1 MTGTA
6 WSQQERQVSGG
17 VEPLRFTLMES
28 FKCSSVSLV
37 LDFDFMT
44 FMSDSQR
51 VADKMA
57 DDFDIEAML
66 EAPYKKD
73 ENKPSN
79 ANGHE
84 ERSKKESIDN
94 LTPEER
100 DARTVFCMQLA
111 ARIRPRDLEEFFSAV
126 GKVRDV
132 RMISDRNSRRS
143 KGIAY
148 IEFVEASS
156 VPLAI
161 GLTGQRLLGVPI
173 IVQASQAEK
182 NRAAAM
188 ANNLQKGNAGP
199 MRLYVGSLHFNIT
212 EDMLRGIFEPF
223 GRIESI
229 QLMMDSETGRSKGYG
244 FITFSDAECA
254 KKALEQLNGF
264 ELAGRPMK
272 VGHVTERTD
281 ASTASSFLDS
291 DELERTGIDLGTTGR
306 LQLMARLAE
315 GTGLQI
321 PPAAQQ
327 ALQMSGSIPFGAM
340 AAVTA
345 AVNPALSLGLN
356 LNPSVT
362 LPTQPI
368 ATQCFQLSNMFN
380 PQAEDDPGWDVEIQD
395 DVIEECNKHGGV
407 VHIYVDKNSTQGNV
421 YVKCPT
427 IAAAMAAVNGLHG
440 RWFAVRQ
447 ESLKFVE
454 EELENIQ
461 IPDMSGREGRFS
473 YSIKEV
479 KITELNITYSNL
491 HFQPDFG
498 IVFEVQNSSISL
510 TFKRQIL
517 YWLFQDVGSINASA
531 EGVNIHTA
539 LRLSKDKAGRL
550 KISNIICDA
559 SISKMRAKFSGTMS
573 KVYNILASFITTG
586 MRFIL
591 NQQICPVLNHAGTV
605 LLNSLLD
612 TVPVKTQVDNYV
624 GIDYSLLSNP
634 VVTSENLD
642 MDFMGMFYGLYDEND
657 TLVNY
662 SEEPKIRE
670 YKHMVYL
677 SLSEY
682 FFDSAMYSY
691 FKAGVFSTEI
701 SREKMSK
708 DLELLLRTT
717 YFGTIMLL
725 DPSVMDG
732 AIGLELKVT
741 SPPKCVIKPS
751 GTTVSVTAVVN
762 VLLLPDNQEPI
773 QLSSM
778 TMESKMNA
786 KVSMK
791 GKKLAVHMDLRRFLS
806 LSQIH
811 SFTLKRSA
819 EGPQVTSDL
828 HLCYQMRS
836 RQILIKAGVQS
847 LSLECK

>member
-1 MTGTA
+1 
-6 WSQQERQVSGG
+6 
-17 VEPLRFTLMES
+17 
-28 FKCSSVSLV
+28 
-37 LDFDFMT
+37 
-44 FMSDSQR
+44 
-51 VADKMA
+51 MA

-73 ENKPSN
+73 EVKPTS

-84 ERSKKESIDN
+84 ERSKKKKRSKSRSRSRDKRRSRSRERKRSRDRKKSRSRERKRSRSRERRRSRSRSRERGGRYKARKSPFSGPKFNGGSRGKIGPPPAIKQSRRRSRSRSPFKKDKSPVREPIDN

-148 IEFVEASS
+148 IEFVEANS

-188 ANNLQKGNAGP
+188 ANNLQKGNSGP

-340 AAVTA
+340 AAVTDLQARLTQPPEA
-345 AVNPALSLGLN
+345 AINPALNLN
-356 LNPSVT
+356 LNMNVNTPLN

-368 ATQCFQLSNMFN
+368 ATHCFQLSNMFN
-380 PQAEDDPGWDVEIQD
+380 PQSEVDPGWDVEIQD

-407 VHIYVDKNSTQGNV
+407 VHIYVDKNSAQGNV

-427 IAAAMAAVNGLHG
+427 IPAAMAAVNALHG
-440 RWFAVRQ
+440 RWFAGKMITAAYVP
-447 ESLKFVE
+447 LPTYHNLF
-454 EELENIQ
+454 
-461 IPDMSGREGRFS
+461 PDS
-473 YSIKEV
+473 V
-479 KITELNITYSNL
+479 VAT
-491 HFQPDFG
+491 Q
-498 IVFEVQNSSISL
+498 
-510 TFKRQIL
+510 
-517 YWLFQDVGSINASA
+517 
-531 EGVNIHTA
+531 
-539 LRLSKDKAGRL
+539 
-550 KISNIICDA
+550 
-559 SISKMRAKFSGTMS
+559 
-573 KVYNILASFITTG
+573 
-586 MRFIL
+586 
-591 NQQICPVLNHAGTV
+591 
-605 LLNSLLD
+605 LLM
-612 TVPVKTQVDNYV
+612 P
-624 GIDYSLLSNP
+624 
-634 VVTSENLD
+634 
-642 MDFMGMFYGLYDEND
+642 
-657 TLVNY
+657 
-662 SEEPKIRE
+662 
-670 YKHMVYL
+670 
-677 SLSEY
+677 
-682 FFDSAMYSY
+682 
-691 FKAGVFSTEI
+691 
-701 SREKMSK
+701 SR
-708 DLELLLRTT
+708 R
-717 YFGTIMLL
+717 
-725 DPSVMDG
+725 
-732 AIGLELKVT
+732 
-741 SPPKCVIKPS
+741 
-751 GTTVSVTAVVN
+751 
-762 VLLLPDNQEPI
+762 
-773 QLSSM
+773 
-778 TMESKMNA
+778 
-786 KVSMK
+786 
-791 GKKLAVHMDLRRFLS
+791 
-806 LSQIH
+806 
-811 SFTLKRSA
+811 
-819 EGPQVTSDL
+819 
-828 HLCYQMRS
+828 
-836 RQILIKAGVQS
+836 
-847 LSLECK
+847 